1 MSETLFFDGDQTLW
15 DFDTLMR
22 RALQATLQELRV
34 RCPGVATARVD
45 VDSMVADR
53 QAAAIELGRSET
65 NMERLRRAAFQRT
78 LTRLQLQDDE
88 LAAHLTRFYLERR
101 FNAVDL
107 YPDALV
113 CLTDLS
119 AKYKLGLL
127 SNGNSHP
134 PQRLTRRRWSAF
146 LRTTAAPV
154 LAVRNRDMSLLAGE
168 GCRRRS
174 RGLAVM
180 PALRQVAGL
189 AGAPD
194 SDSRGR
200 RPHLRAS

>member
-1 MSETLFFDGDQTLW
+1 MLETLFFDGDQTLW

-119 AKYKLGLL
+119 AKYKLE
-127 SNGNSHP
+127 ST
-134 PQRLTRRRWSAF
+134 LTSSAF
-146 LRTTAAPV
+146 R
-154 LAVRNRDMSLLAGE
+154 
-168 GCRRRS
+168 
-174 RGLAVM
+174 
-180 PALRQVAGL
+180 
-189 AGAPD
+189 
-194 SDSRGR
+194 
-200 RPHLRAS
+200 